1 LSEGWLPAEH
11 GTDNRDLRR
20 RVARGL
26 IWTLADSWG
35 RQMLGLAIFVVLAN
49 LLFQADIGLVALA
62 AVFINFAQIFIDQGL
77 SDALVQRRL
86 LERAHI
92 DSAFWLSLGIGAGLT
107 VAGVLLATPIAA
119 LLDEPALEPILQVL
133 SLSFLLYA
141 LSSVQT
147 AILRRELNFRSL
159 AIRSLLATIG
169 GGVVGIGMAYLG
181 YGPWALVGQALTQA
195 ALTAVTLWA
204 VSPWRPGLRFSTRHF
219 GELFRFS
226 RNVVGS
232 DIVTFFSRNTDNF
245 LVGAVLGT
253 FALGIYAVGFRI
265 LEATGALLIGVAR
278 RIAFPALSRL
288 QHDAERMK
296 RAFFRLTRLSGL
308 IIIPGYVGMALVAQE
323 LVVVFFGQRWA
334 DSAPVA
340 AILFLSGP
348 VIALNSFGNVL
359 LNASGH
365 PGVVFRF
372 RLITMVANVVGFFVA
387 VFVFANVLAVAAAFT
402 LRSYL
407 LLPLA
412 VYWQRRYAGIPM
424 LEYARQMSGIALATG
439 VMAGAVVAVKLFMG
453 DDLGPATLLAAEVIV
468 GVVAFGLALLIVD
481 RPVVSEMLDVA
492 GQAAPRLARGGRR
505 RAKEGEAEAI
515 EADIAAEADAGA
527 GSTTSLGG
535 ADERETL

>member
-1 LSEGWLPAEH
+1 MSEGWLPAEH

-35 RQMLGLAIFVVLAN
+35 RQLLGLAVFVVLAN
-49 LLFQADIGLVALA
+49 LLFQVDIGLVALA

-77 SDALVQRRL
+77 SDALVQRRV

-92 DSAFWLSLGIGAGLT
+92 DTAFWMSMGIGAALT
-107 VAGVLLATPIAA
+107 VAGVVLAIPIAA

-133 SLSFLLYA
+133 SITFLLYA
-141 LSSVQT
+141 LSSVQI
-147 AILRRELNFRSL
+147 AILRRELSFRSL
-159 AIRSLLATIG
+159 AIRSLLATAG
-169 GGVVGIGMAYLG
+169 GGAVGIGMAALG

-195 ALTAVTLWA
+195 SLTVVTLWA
-204 VSPWRPGLRFSTRHF
+204 VSPWRPGLRFSVHHF
-219 GELFRFS
+219 RELFGFS

-232 DIVTFFSRNTDNF
+232 DIVTYFSRNTDNF
-245 LVGAVLGT
+245 LVGVVLGT

-296 RAFFRLTRLSGL
+296 RAFFRVTRLSGL
-308 IIIPGYVGMALVAQE
+308 IIIPGYIGLALVAQE

-334 DSAPVA
+334 QSGPVA

-348 VIALNSFGNVL
+348 VVALNSFGNAL

-372 RLITMVANVVGFFVA
+372 RLITMVANVVGFAVA
-387 VFVFANVLAVAAAFT
+387 VFLFANVLAVAAAFT

-412 VYWQRRYAGIPM
+412 VYWQRRYAGVPM
-424 LEYARQMSGIALATG
+424 LEYARQMIGIALATG
-439 VMAGAVVAVKLFMG
+439 VMAGAVVVVKLLLAE
-453 DDLGPATLLAAEVIV
+453 DLGPATLLAVEVIV
-468 GVVAFGLALLIVD
+468 GLVVYGLALLVVD
-481 RPVVSEMLDVA
+481 RRVVSEMLEVA
-492 GQAAPRLARGGRR
+492 GQAAPRLVRGERIREVEAQPELSSEGDADP
-505 RAKEGEAEAI
+505 RAG
-515 EADIAAEADAGA
+515 
-527 GSTTSLGG
+527 
-535 ADERETL
+535 DEREPL